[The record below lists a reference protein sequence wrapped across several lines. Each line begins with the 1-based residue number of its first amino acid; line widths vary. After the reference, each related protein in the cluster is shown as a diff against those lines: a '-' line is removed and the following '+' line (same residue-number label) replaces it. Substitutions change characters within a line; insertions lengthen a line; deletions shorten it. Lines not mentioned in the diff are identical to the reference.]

1 MAGATVKYEKFDFSI
16 AIGIPFDISM
26 RYYFSNWVG
35 LAVGLQ
41 GTVLFSI
48 GRLMDPGAGFKVKGK
63 VGGNEKELYTA
74 SIDNKFTVKCELS
87 IRTSW

>member
-1 MAGATVKYEKFDFSI
+1 MAGATVKYEKFDFGI

-35 LAVGLQ
+35 LVVGLQ

-48 GRLMDPGAGFKVKGK
+48 GRPYGSRCWIQGK
-63 VGGNEKELYTA
+63 RK
-74 SIDNKFTVKCELS
+74 
-87 IRTSW
+87 SWWK